1 MDGRRTGVDKK
12 LAWWERVPA
21 AVSRC
26 LCASIRGMFGH
37 CEAALKAFLTMMN

>member
-1 MDGRRTGVDKK
+1 MDGRWTGVDKK

-26 LCASIRGMFGH
+26 LCAIIRWMLGP
-37 CEAALKAFLTMMN
+37 CEAALKAFLSVMA